1 MLADAAAGLQV
12 LRVVAFVLVASDL
25 ALRLVLFFHYININ
39 FMTAY
44 CAYLKN
50 KQKNTER
57 VGHIK
62 NVDEII
68 SFFLFWLW
76 KKRRKVSIIRCYE
89 DNYCKK
95 KTKNSREINKT
106 LYAVLTEKRK
116 RNKSGR
122 KPNYYKFVASRILL
136 DKKTSYQQKKALYP
150 DYFFVLIEKN
160 KFFFCYFGGREKLQE
175 NIKNITITYYYCY
188 KKPNS
193 STLIILF

>member
-1 MLADAAAGLQV
+1 MPSKADHLPGPAAVLILTKLLMLADAAAGLQV

-25 ALRLVLFFHYININ
+25 ALRLVLFFHYKNIN

-68 SFFLFWLW
+68 SFFVLTV

-95 KTKNSREINKT
+95 KTKNFREINKT

-116 RNKSGR
+116 RNESGR
-122 KPNYYKFVASRILL
+122 IPNYYKFVASRILL
-136 DKKTSYQQKKALYP
+136 DKKTSYQQKKP
-150 DYFFVLIEKN
+150 
-160 KFFFCYFGGREKLQE
+160 C
-175 NIKNITITYYYCY
+175 
-188 KKPNS
+188 
-193 STLIILF
+193 TLTTFSF

>member
-68 SFFLFWLW
+68 SFFFCFDCE
-76 KKRRKVSIIRCYE
+76 KKEEKFLLLGVMKTIIA
-89 DNYCKK
+89 KK
-95 KTKNSREINKT
+95 KQKI
-106 LYAVLTEKRK
+106 LV
-116 RNKSGR
+116 KSI
-122 KPNYYKFVASRILL
+122 KLSM
-136 DKKTSYQQKKALYP
+136 QCWQKKEKEIRVGENLTTTNLLHQE
-150 DYFFVLIEKN
+150 FF
-160 KFFFCYFGGREKLQE
+160 
-175 NIKNITITYYYCY
+175 
-188 KKPNS
+188 
-193 STLIILF
+193 

>member
-1 MLADAAAGLQV
+1 
-12 LRVVAFVLVASDL
+12 
-25 ALRLVLFFHYININ
+25 
-39 FMTAY
+39 MTAY

-68 SFFLFWLW
+68 SFFFCFDCE
-76 KKRRKVSIIRCYE
+76 KKEEKFLLLGVMKTIIA
-89 DNYCKK
+89 K

-136 DKKTSYQQKKALYP
+136 DKKNIISAKKALYP

>member
-68 SFFLFWLW
+68 SFFFCFDCE
-76 KKRRKVSIIRCYE
+76 KKEEKFLLLGVMKTIIA
-89 DNYCKK
+89 KK

-136 DKKTSYQQKKALYP
+136 DKKNIISAKKALYP

-160 KFFFCYFGGREKLQE
+160 KFFFVILEGEKNCKKTSKILLLHT
-175 NIKNITITYYYCY
+175 TIATRSLT
-188 KKPNS
+188 PVH
-193 STLIILF
+193 

>member
-1 MLADAAAGLQV
+1 MPSKADHLPGPAAVLILTKLLMLADAAAGLQV

-68 SFFLFWLW
+68 SFFCFDCE
-76 KKRRKVSIIRCYE
+76 KKEEKFLLLGVMKTIIA
-89 DNYCKK
+89 K
-95 KTKNSREINKT
+95 
-106 LYAVLTEKRK
+106 
-116 RNKSGR
+116 
-122 KPNYYKFVASRILL
+122 
-136 DKKTSYQQKKALYP
+136 
-150 DYFFVLIEKN
+150 KN
-160 KFFFCYFGGREKLQE
+160 KKF
-175 NIKNITITYYYCY
+175 
-188 KKPNS
+188 S
-193 STLIILF
+193 

>member
-1 MLADAAAGLQV
+1 MK
-12 LRVVAFVLVASDL
+12 
-25 ALRLVLFFHYININ
+25 
-39 FMTAY
+39 T
-44 CAYLKN
+44 
-50 KQKNTER
+50 
-57 VGHIK
+57 
-62 NVDEII
+62 II
-68 SFFLFWLW
+68 A
-76 KKRRKVSIIRCYE
+76 KKI
-89 DNYCKK
+89 
-95 KTKNSREINKT
+95 KNSREINKT

-136 DKKTSYQQKKALYP
+136 DKKNIISAKKALYP